1 MADNA
6 PSPPFLR
13 RSVPMG
19 TGAVSILD
27 IGDQARPVD
36 LIWCHATG
44 FNAQTYLPALLPLGA
59 HLRILAVDLRGH
71 GQTSLPADP
80 KRLRSWRRYG
90 ADVVALLDA
99 MGIVH
104 PVTLAGHSMGG
115 ATALTV
121 AGTRGARVKALALFD
136 PVILPKRAYQIAAIP
151 GFNRFMF
158 RKTPMVTNALR
169 RRASF
174 ASLDEAFETY
184 RKRRAFQTWLD
195 DALRS
200 YVEGGFA
207 TDAAGVHLTC
217 APAWEAATFR
227 GAMSVNLWRD
237 LGRLRIPV
245 TILRADSGSTC
256 ALRDDDMLAMLPGRS
271 VQTIAGSTHFLPI
284 ERPELLRETLL
295 RACQ

>member
-1 MADNA
+1 MTGHA
-6 PSPPFLR
+6 PFPPFLR
-13 RSVPMG
+13 RAVPMG
-19 TGAVSILD
+19 TGAMSILD

-44 FNAQTYLPALLPLGA
+44 FNAQTYLPALLPLGE

-90 ADVVALLDA
+90 DDVVALLGA
-99 MGIVH
+99 MDIRH

-121 AGTRGARVKALALFD
+121 ARMASTRVKALALFD
-136 PVILPKRAYQIAAIP
+136 PVILQKRAYQIAAILGSN
-151 GFNRFMF
+151 GFIF
-158 RKTPMVTNALR
+158 RKSPMVTSALR

-174 ASLDEAFETY
+174 ASVDAAFATY
-184 RKRRAFQTWLD
+184 RKRSAFQTWPD
-195 DALRS
+195 DALRA
-200 YVEGGFA
+200 YVDGGFA
-207 TDAAGVHLTC
+207 TDADGVHLTC

-237 LGRLRIPV
+237 LERLRIPV
-245 TILRADSGSTC
+245 TILRADNGSTC
-256 ALRDDDMLAMLPGRS
+256 ALRDGDPLAKLPGRS
-271 VQTIAGSTHFLPI
+271 VQTIAGSSHFLPI

-295 RACQ
+295 KACQ